1 MNKQFSIP
9 QDAPLDVRDWPTNPH
24 VKLGDLGAEPALPDI
39 AIQLK
44 DMIHSFGE
52 EVMRPVGRELDRMS
66 AADVIAPDSPF
77 WSSWKSYQALGINM
91 ETIGA
96 IDPVDAPIALSV
108 LYEELGWADAGL
120 AISFG
125 AGIMPWWM
133 AAKYNNSFVL
143 DTYKDRMIGCW
154 GITEPDHGTDQLD
167 VAGYTYASN
176 GHYGRPNCTAR
187 LTDGKV
193 IINGQKSAWVS
204 NGTVAE
210 LCVLY
215 CGLQGNNG
223 EFVPSQGVCVIV
235 PLDHPGVSRG
245 RPLEKLGQRAL
256 PQGEIFFDQVEID
269 IDHLLAGPEDYLR
282 AVYAIHTDANGLMGS
297 IFTGTARAAYEAAYA
312 YVHERRQGGLPIIR
326 HQDVARRLFHMA
338 RRVELARAMSRRA
351 LQYNAQA
358 PIPALQ
364 AAMFAKITG
373 TQTAFDVASDAIQ
386 LLGGNGV
393 TQEYPV
399 EKIFR
404 DARSSMIEDGCNEVL
419 AIKGG
424 MLLSDPDLLAG

>member
-1 MNKQFSIP
+1 MSEQNNVP
-9 QDAPLDVRDWPTNPH
+9 QDAPLDVRDWPASPH
-24 VKLGDLGAEPALPDI
+24 VKLGDLGAEPPLPDI
-39 AIQLK
+39 AAQLK
-44 DMIHSFGE
+44 DTIHNFGKD
-52 EVMRPVGRELDRMS
+52 VMRPIGRELDRMS
-66 AADVIAPDSPF
+66 AADVIAPESPF
-77 WSSWKSYQALGINM
+77 WSAWKSFRALGINP
-91 ETIGA
+91 ESLGA
-96 IDPVDAPIALSV
+96 IDPAEAPTALAV

-125 AGIMPWWM
+125 AGMQPWLM
-133 AAKYNNSFVL
+133 AAKYNNQFVL
-143 DTYKDRMIGCW
+143 NTYKDRMIGSW

-167 VAGYTYASN
+167 VAGYTYAPN
-176 GHYGRPNCTAR
+176 GNYGRPNCTAR
-187 LTDGKV
+187 LTDGKI

-204 NGTVAE
+204 NGTVSD

-215 CGLQGNNG
+215 CGLQGNDG
-223 EFVPSQGVCVIV
+223 EFVPSQGVCVVV

-245 RPLEKLGQRAL
+245 RPLEKLGQRSL

-282 AVYAIHTDANGLMGS
+282 AVYAVHTDANGAMGA

-312 YVHERRQGGLPIIR
+312 YVHERRQGGQPLIR

-338 RRVELARAMSRRA
+338 RRVELARAMTRRA
-351 LQYNAQA
+351 MQFNAQA
-358 PIPALQ
+358 PVPALQ
-364 AAMFAKITG
+364 AGMFAKITG

-386 LLGGNGV
+386 LHGGNGV
-393 TQEYPV
+393 TQEYII

-424 MLLSDPDLLAG
+424 MLLADRDLFAG